1 MKINVAILGATGA
14 VGQRFVEMLVGHP
27 YFNIKTLLDRKELA
41 GQPYGQVCHWFISG
55 KMPESVSSMVLK
67 PAEPESLV
75 EDEVEIVF
83 SAIPAEIAKILEP
96 KFAYSGYKVF
106 SKASAFR
113 LEEDVPLLMAEI
125 NPHALKL
132 IKIQQKKRG
141 WPGFISTDP
150 NCSTIILSLVLKP
163 LLEAFG
169 INQVIVSTMQAV
181 SGAGYPGVPSL
192 DIIDNVIPYIKR
204 EEEKLESETLK
215 ILEADFKISAS
226 CHRVATTDGHLEDLH
241 LSLKRKASLEEIK
254 KVLADFGKDFKRLP
268 TSPEKLLIVTD
279 DPFRP
284 QPKLDRL
291 AGKGMS
297 ITIGRIRDDP
307 ALENGVK
314 MNILG
319 HNTIRG
325 AAGQSILNA
334 EFWFEKFQK
343 IIDL

>member
-75 EDEVEIVF
+75 EDRVEIVF

-96 KFAYSGYKVF
+96 KFAFAGYKIF
-106 SKASAFR
+106 SKAAAFR

-125 NPHALKL
+125 NPQALKL